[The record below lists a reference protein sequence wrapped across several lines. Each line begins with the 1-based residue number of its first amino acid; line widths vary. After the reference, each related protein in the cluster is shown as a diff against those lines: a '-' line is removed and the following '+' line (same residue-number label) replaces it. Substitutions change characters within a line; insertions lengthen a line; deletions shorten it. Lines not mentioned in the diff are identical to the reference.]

1 MSEQAP
7 KPVWASK
14 TLWVNAVALGASV
27 AGLYGLEI
35 VEQAQAEIVAG
46 IMALV
51 NIALRLVTGAP
62 IRKPGAK
69 A

>member
-1 MSEQAP
+1 
-7 KPVWASK
+7 
-14 TLWVNAVALGASV
+14 VNAVALGASV

-51 NIALRLVTGAP
+51 NIALRLVTKGP